1 MWIAIISLCLI
12 IGLVVL
18 LLTIISPGKLE
29 PLKDKTGKP
38 IHHSISE
45 KVKLEIGGVEQQAF
59 ILGEKKE
66 NPVLLFLH
74 GGPGSPELP
83 LVFTNDGDRRLEEE
97 FIVCYWDQRGSGMSR
112 AGIPVETMTLEQLIA
127 DTHEITQYLKKRFNQ
142 EKIYIIGHSW
152 GSFLGIKVVNKY
164 PDDYFAYIGMGQ
176 LSDQRLSEQLAF
188 HYMWEHAHKIK
199 DKKAI
204 KALSNYD
211 STSNRFP
218 ELPYIM
224 SIRSSLMNKYGIGI
238 THTHV
243 SMKKVMKQIFFFKG
257 YTLIDKINYM
267 RGSLFSLKTLFHYTL
282 KDDLAKTTTAFEL
295 PIYIIHGKFDY
306 QVSYELAKSYAEK
319 ILAPKKK
326 FFTFEE
332 SAHSPIIEE
341 REKFIETMK
350 VIKQACQ

>member
-1 MWIAIISLCLI
+1 MWNIIISLFLI
-12 IGLVVL
+12 IGLVIL
-18 LLTIISPGKLE
+18 ILIIISPGKLE
-29 PLKDKTGKP
+29 PLKDKNGNP
-38 IHHSISE
+38 IPHSITE
-45 KVKLEIGGVEQQAF
+45 KVKLEIGGVKQQAF

-83 LVFTNDGDRRLEEE
+83 LVFTNNGDRRLEEE
-97 FIVCYWDQRGSGMSR
+97 FIVCYWDQRGAGMSR

-127 DTHEITQYLKKRFNQ
+127 DTHKITQYLKKRFHQ
-142 EKIYIIGHSW
+142 KKIYLMGHSW
-152 GSFLGIKVVNKY
+152 GSFLGIKVVNQY

-176 LSDQRLSEQLAF
+176 LSNQRLSEKLAF
-188 HYMWEHAHKIK
+188 DYMLEHAHQIK
-199 DKKAI
+199 DQKAI
-204 KALSNYD
+204 KALSKYD
-211 STSNRFP
+211 ATSSAFP
-218 ELPYIM
+218 ELRYVM

-238 THTHV
+238 AHRNF
-243 SMKKVMKQIFFFKG
+243 SMSTVIKQLFFFKG
-257 YTLIDKINYM
+257 YTLTEKINYM

-282 KDDLAKTTTAFEL
+282 EDDLAKTTASFDL
-295 PIYIIHGKFDY
+295 PIYITHGKFDY
-306 QVSYELAKSYAEK
+306 QVSYALAKSYTEK
-319 ILAPKKK
+319 IQAPKKS